1 MQVVIYKQDN
11 GRVAIVRPT
20 VQALME
26 FGIEAI
32 ASKDV
37 PAGKPF
43 KIIDAALVPAE
54 RAARD
59 AWQVEDA
66 ELTDGVGTGAWP
78 L

>member
-20 VQALME
+20 VQ
-26 FGIEAI
+26 
-32 ASKDV
+32 DV